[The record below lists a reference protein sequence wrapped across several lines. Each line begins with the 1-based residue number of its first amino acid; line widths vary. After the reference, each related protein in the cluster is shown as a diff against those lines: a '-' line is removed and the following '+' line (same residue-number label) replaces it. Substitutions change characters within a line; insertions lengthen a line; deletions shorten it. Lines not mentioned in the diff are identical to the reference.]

1 MPSQSRS
8 HGQGLT
14 MGRTRHVCDAMFERR
29 YRSLWRVAWI
39 MSLVALTG
47 CGTAYRPPT
56 LTTQHPAHPEAT
68 MAPDLPPSKTLA
80 YTPADIP
87 SARPVAAKAPPGTES
102 ASSSQRKGAHT
113 VVGEGKVIAVVPAS
127 REIVLTHG
135 EIKGFMDAMT
145 MGYAIQPASLL
156 ERVRAGD
163 TVRFTI
169 DTEQKAIVTL
179 EKLQP

>member
-1 MPSQSRS
+1 MLSQSRLR
-8 HGQGLT
+8 GQGLT
-14 MGRTRHVCDAMFERR
+14 TGRARHVCKAIFERR
-29 YRSLWRVAWI
+29 SRSLWRVSWV
-39 MSLVALTG
+39 MVLVALTG
-47 CGTAYRPPT
+47 CAAAYRPPT

-68 MAPDLPPSKTLA
+68 MAPDLPPSTTLA

-87 SARPVAAKAPPGTES
+87 SARPAVATAPRGAES
-102 ASSSQRKGAHT
+102 VSSFQPKGAHT
-113 VVGEGKVIAVVPAS
+113 VIGEGKVIAVVPAS

-135 EIKGFMDAMT
+135 EIQGFMDAMT
-145 MGYAIQPASLL
+145 MGYAIQPAALL
-156 ERVRAGD
+156 EGVRAGD

>member
-1 MPSQSRS
+1 MPSQSLF

-14 MGRTRHVCDAMFERR
+14 TGRARHVSEARFERR
-29 YRSLWRVAWI
+29 CRSLWRVSWVMGLI
-39 MSLVALTG
+39 ALTG
-47 CGTAYRPPT
+47 CGGTYRSPA

-68 MAPDLPPSKTLA
+68 VAPDLPPSTTLA
-80 YTPADIP
+80 YTPADLP
-87 SARPVAAKAPPGTES
+87 SARPAVARSPHGTEGT
-102 ASSSQRKGAHT
+102 SSFQHTGAHT

-127 REIVLTHG
+127 SEIVLTHG
-135 EIKGFMDAMT
+135 EITGFMDAMT

-156 ERVRAGD
+156 EGVQAGD

-169 DTEQKAIVTL
+169 NTEQKAIVTL